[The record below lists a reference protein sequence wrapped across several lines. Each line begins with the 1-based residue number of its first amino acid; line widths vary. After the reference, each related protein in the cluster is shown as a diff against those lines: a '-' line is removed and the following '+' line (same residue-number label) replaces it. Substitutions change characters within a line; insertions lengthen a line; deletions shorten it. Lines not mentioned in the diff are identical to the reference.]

1 MFSYEIEGEKFIQKS
16 LVWGQVKQLK
26 ELFQNVRIKSDFSE
40 YDMIDLLG
48 EHLPTFC
55 AIVLRKEGQE
65 LKDKNLEELGN
76 LFSEILDVTTSV
88 KVVEDFLVCNPI
100 DSISKSL
107 SGLGQMAKGLMPMRP
122 VNSVVQETP
131 LTQPS
136 VPSQE
141 EILPSE
147 I

>member
-88 KVVEDFLVCNPI
+88 KVVEDFFVCNPI
-100 DSISKSL
+100 DSILKSL
-107 SGLGQMAKGLMPMRP
+107 SGMIQSVGLTLK
-122 VNSVVQETP
+122 NSMEIQSSTSVQSLPE
-131 LTQPS
+131 
-136 VPSQE
+136 V
-141 EILPSE
+141 ILQKE
-147 I
+147 NT